1 MVTQAPTPPRP
12 FHASALVLFLAL
24 GSLTLTAQARERR
37 NADKPPVRS
46 VTFIEAGSTESKAAR
61 EQRLRRECKG
71 RPNAGACLGFAR
83 P

>member
-1 MVTQAPTPPRP
+1 MVTHDPTPPRL
-12 FHASALVLFLAL
+12 FHVHSLVLFMVL
-24 GSLTLTAQARERR
+24 GSLTLSAEARERR
-37 NADKPPVRS
+37 DADKPPVRS